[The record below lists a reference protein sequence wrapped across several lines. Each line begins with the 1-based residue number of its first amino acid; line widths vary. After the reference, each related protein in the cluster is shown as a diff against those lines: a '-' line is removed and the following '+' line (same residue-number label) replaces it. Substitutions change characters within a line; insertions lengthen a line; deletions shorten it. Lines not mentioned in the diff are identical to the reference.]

1 MTIYFSKTTKGFYP
15 LALKQKYVSA
25 GTWPADAVE
34 LTEEEIQTYQGK
46 NAPEGKK
53 LGSVGGRPAWVDLPS
68 PTPEQLK
75 QQRIGELKALL
86 AATDFKVLPDYQV
99 RSGKTDAEMQE
110 VYAER
115 KAWYDEL
122 QGLL

>member
-1 MTIYFSKTTKGFYP
+1 MILYS
-15 LALKQKYVSA
+15 KQKNAFYTDELKDVYEKA
-25 GTWPADAVE
+25 NNWPSDLVE
-34 LTEEEIQTYQGK
+34 LSKEEVETYQQSEPPTGK
-46 NAPEGKK
+46 ILSNDAN
-53 LGSVGGRPAWVDLPS
+53 GRPIWVDLPS

-110 VYAER
+110 VYAGR